1 MTSRSRAFTL
11 IEMMT
16 TVAVLIIVLGLMVSL
31 ARFVRDRSAN
41 TLSREVLAELSYQLD
56 QYLARN
62 HEQLPV
68 VTPLVEG
75 TGELPDEETLARAAR
90 KNNQEIVAALKS
102 DARARLA
109 TTNPTGKNDRSRD
122 LFGGLPVA
130 IYNNAALHDAWGN
143 PIVFMAGMHP
153 QIGMAPQR
161 HPQVGMAPQDA
172 PFFFSAGPDQK
183 YHTRD
188 DNLYSYESLPVN
200 RPVDEK

>member
-1 MTSRSRAFTL
+1 
-11 IEMMT
+11 MMT

-41 TLSREVLAELSYQLD
+41 TLTREVLADLSFQLD
-56 QYLARN
+56 SYLSHN
-62 HEQLPV
+62 HEQLPT
-68 VTPLVEG
+68 VTPLIEG
-75 TGELPDEETLARAAR
+75 TGELPDEETLGRAAR
-90 KNNQEIVAALKS
+90 KNNQEIVAALKN
-102 DARARLA
+102 DARTRLG
-109 TTNPTGKNDRSRD
+109 TTNPTSSARNDRSRD

-161 HPQVGMAPQDA
+161 HPQVGQAPQDA

-183 YHTRD
+183 YETRD

-200 RPVDEK
+200 RPVGEK